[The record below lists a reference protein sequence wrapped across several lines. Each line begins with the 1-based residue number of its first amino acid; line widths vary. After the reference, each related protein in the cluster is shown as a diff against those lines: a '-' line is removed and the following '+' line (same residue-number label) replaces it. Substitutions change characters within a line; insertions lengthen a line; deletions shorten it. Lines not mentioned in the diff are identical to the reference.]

1 MTTTF
6 TIWGVTNNMIT
17 NVADALAPFFSGDK
31 QLDEAVAKVV
41 LFVLTIIMGAVF
53 IYGVCSTN
61 GQKPHCDDD
70 CDNCPFP
77 RCDDASRK
85 DVDG

>member
-1 MTTTF
+1 MNEQQKELINRLMQF
-6 TIWGVTNNMIT
+6 CFNNYH
-17 NVADALAPFFSGDK
+17 GR
-31 QLDEAVAKVV
+31 
-41 LFVLTIIMGAVF
+41 GF

-85 DVDG
+85 DVDKQ